1 MNPLRD
7 DIIKITNGFTKNC
20 KNEKGS
26 YIMEKGNETKY
37 LKWYH
42 KIGYGS
48 GDVAGNVIYAL
59 LTAFIMF
66 YLTDTIG
73 LNMGIVGTLMAL
85 SKVFDGVTDMFFGR
99 MIDKTK
105 TKMGKARP
113 WMLWPYIGNAI
124 MLVACFAIPTSWGQ
138 TAQYIFFFVTYTML
152 NAVFFTANNIAYAS
166 LTALITKNVNERV
179 QLGSIRFIFAFGTSM
194 LIQYITIDAVNWF
207 GGGTTG
213 WRTVAIIYAVVG
225 LIVNTI
231 SCFSVKELPEAD
243 EEMDEERVEEHKMT
257 FFESF
262 KLLLKNKYYVI
273 ICITYIMTQIYA
285 SVIGMGIY
293 YMKYI
298 LGNEGLFS
306 DFALA
311 INIPMVA
318 ALLILPLIIEKMG
331 SMYKLNV
338 AGYIVATIG
347 RVGVMVAGYMGNVSL
362 MLIFT
367 AVATIGIAPL
377 QGDLNALIASCSEYT
392 TLKTGKRLDGMMYS
406 CSSLGIKIGGALG
419 TAICG
424 WLLDSTG
431 YIENAAM
438 QNSATIGMLQ
448 FLYLW
453 APTILCFI
461 VMLLLSRLK
470 VEKANKLLMEQKNI
484 TETQTIYG
492 NV

>member
-1 MNPLRD
+1 
-7 DIIKITNGFTKNC
+7 
-20 KNEKGS
+20 
-26 YIMEKGNETKY
+26 MEQKKY

-48 GDVAGNVIYAL
+48 GDVAGNVVYAL
-59 LTAFIMF
+59 LTAFVMY

-73 LNMGIVGTLMAL
+73 LSMGMVGTLMAL
-85 SKVFDGVTDMFFGR
+85 SKVFDGITDIFFGR
-99 MIDKTK
+99 LIDKTH

-113 WMLWPYIGNAI
+113 WMLWMYIGCAVA
-124 MLVACFAIPTSWGQ
+124 LVACFAVPVSWGQ
-138 TAQYIFFFVTYTML
+138 TAQYIFFFITYTLL

-166 LTALITKNVNERV
+166 LTALITKNTNERV
-179 QLGSIRFIFAFGTSM
+179 QLGSVRFMFAFGTSM

-207 GGGTTG
+207 GGGVAG
-213 WRTVAIIYAVVG
+213 WRTVTIIYALIG
-225 LIVNTI
+225 LIVNTV
-231 SCFSVKELPEAD
+231 SVFSVKELPEAD
-243 EEMDEERVEEHKMT
+243 EEMERERVEEHKLT
-257 FFESF
+257 FLKSI

-273 ICITYIMTQIYA
+273 ICVTYIITQIYS

-311 INIPMVA
+311 INIPMVVG
-318 ALLILPLIIEKMG
+318 LLVLPTIIQKLG
-331 SMYKLNV
+331 GMYKLNIG
-338 AGYIVATIG
+338 GYALATVG
-347 RVGVMVAGYMGNVSL
+347 RLGVMIAGYMGSVPL
-362 MLIFT
+362 MLFFT
-367 AVATIGIAPL
+367 ALATLGIVPL

-392 TLKTGKRLDGMMYS
+392 TLMTGYRLDGMMYS

-431 YIENAAM
+431 YIENALV
-438 QNSATIGMLQ
+438 QTPETISMLR

-453 APTILCFI
+453 APTIFCGI

-470 VEKANKLLMEQKNI
+470 VEKANKELMKE
-484 TETQTIYG
+484 EA
-492 NV
+492 

>member
-1 MNPLRD
+1 
-7 DIIKITNGFTKNC
+7 
-20 KNEKGS
+20 
-26 YIMEKGNETKY
+26 MEQRKY

-48 GDVAGNVIYAL
+48 GDVAGNVVYAL
-59 LTAFIMF
+59 LTSFIMF
-66 YLTDTIG
+66 YLTDTVG
-73 LNMGIVGTLMAL
+73 LSMGVVGTLMAL
-85 SKVFDGVTDMFFGR
+85 SKVFDGVTDIFFGR
-99 MIDKTK
+99 MIDKTE

-113 WMLWPYIGNAI
+113 WMLWPYIGNAV
-124 MLVACFAIPTSWGQ
+124 MLVACFAIPTGWGQ
-138 TAQYIFFFVTYTML
+138 TAQYIFFFITYTLL

-179 QLGSIRFIFAFGTSM
+179 QLGSFRFIFAFGTSM
-194 LIQYITIDAVNWF
+194 LIQYITIDAVNWC
-207 GGGTTG
+207 GGGIQG
-213 WRTVAIIYAVVG
+213 WRNVAIIYAIIG

-231 SCFSVKELPEAD
+231 SCLSVKELPEAD
-243 EEMDEERVEEHKMT
+243 EGMEEEREEEHKLT
-257 FFESF
+257 FLQSF
-262 KLLLKNKYYVI
+262 KLLLKNKYYVL
-273 ICITYIMTQIYA
+273 ICVTYIMTQIYA

-298 LGNEGLFS
+298 LGDEGLFS

-318 ALLILPLIIEKMG
+318 GLIVLPLVIQKMG
-331 SMYKLNV
+331 GMYKLNV
-338 AGYIVATIG
+338 LGYVLAATG
-347 RVGVMVAGYMGNVSL
+347 RVGVMAAGYMGSVPL
-362 MLIFT
+362 MLAFT
-367 AVATIGIAPL
+367 AIATLGIAPL

-392 TLKTGKRLDGMMYS
+392 AMMSGHRLDGMMFS

-424 WLLDSTG
+424 WLLDATG
-431 YIENAAM
+431 YIKNAAT
-438 QNSATIGMLQ
+438 QTPECIRMLQ

-453 APTILCFI
+453 APAILCFI

-470 VEKANKLLMEQKNI
+470 VEKANKRLMEEKRI
-484 TETQTIYG
+484 EEVETVYG